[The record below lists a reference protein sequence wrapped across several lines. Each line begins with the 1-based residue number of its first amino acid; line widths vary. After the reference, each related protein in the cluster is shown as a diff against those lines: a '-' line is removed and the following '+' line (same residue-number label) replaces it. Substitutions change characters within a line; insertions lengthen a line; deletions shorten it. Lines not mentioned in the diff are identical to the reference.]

1 MDNARNKELY
11 GLIGHPVKHSFS
23 AFMHN
28 AAFKYCGINAEY
40 QLFDVPP
47 ESLEKFFKKTIVEKN
62 IRGLNVTVPHKEKS
76 IPFLNGSISQSVKM
90 NKAVNTVRR
99 EKDGVLSGFNTD
111 GPGFYHDIKEQGV
124 DLVEKTIFLLG
135 AGGGAKSVAT
145 SIASRNPKKIMVF
158 DTDASKA
165 KALKTILFE
174 FFPLLKVVDLG
185 SIDPL
190 NIAEANILI
199 NATPVGLKEQDS
211 LIVKK
216 EWLHKD
222 LFVYDLIYNP
232 AQTQL
237 LKVASEVG
245 CRTSNGLGMLLYQG
259 ALAFE
264 YWTGEEAPV
273 EVMRKVLLEQL
284 KDVRTWDVK

>member
-1 MDNARNKELY
+1 MENSGNKELY

-23 AFMHN
+23 EVMHN
-28 AAFKYCGINAEY
+28 AAFEYCGINARY
-40 QLFDVPP
+40 QLFDVLP
-47 ESLEKFFKKTIVEKN
+47 ENLEKFFKNTVVEKN
-62 IRGLNVTVPHKEKS
+62 IRGFNITVPHKEKS
-76 IPFLNGSISQSVKM
+76 ISFLNGSISQSVRM

-111 GPGFYHDIKEQGV
+111 GPGFYHDIKEQGL
-124 DLVEKTIFLLG
+124 DLADKAILLLG

-145 SIASRNPKKIMVF
+145 SIAARNPKKIAIF
-158 DTDASKA
+158 DIDIAKV
-165 KALKTILFE
+165 KALKSILFE
-174 FFPLLKVVDLG
+174 FFPLLKVVDLR
-185 SIDPL
+185 SLDAL
-190 NIAEANILI
+190 DIAEANILI
-199 NATPVGLKEQDS
+199 NATPVGLNENDP
-211 LIVKK
+211 LLVKK

-237 LKVASEVG
+237 LKTASEAG

-273 EVMRKVLLEQL
+273 SIMRKALEESI
-284 KDVRTWDVK
+284 KKV